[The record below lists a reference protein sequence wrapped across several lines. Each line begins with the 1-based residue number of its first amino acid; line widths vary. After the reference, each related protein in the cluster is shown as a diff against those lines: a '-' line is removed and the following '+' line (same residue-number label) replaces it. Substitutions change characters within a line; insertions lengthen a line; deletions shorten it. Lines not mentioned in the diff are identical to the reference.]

1 MDAIFM
7 NSKNNKTYDTHR
19 LLLFLSDKIDFKKR
33 DKYVSLLNLIKNIY
47 TYIYIYVYIKVTQ
60 KH

>member
-19 LLLFLSDKIDFKKR
+19 LLLSISDKIDFKR
-33 DKYVSLLNLIKNIY
+33 SDIYVSLSNLIK
-47 TYIYIYVYIKVTQ
+47 YIYIYIYIYICMYI
-60 KH
+60 